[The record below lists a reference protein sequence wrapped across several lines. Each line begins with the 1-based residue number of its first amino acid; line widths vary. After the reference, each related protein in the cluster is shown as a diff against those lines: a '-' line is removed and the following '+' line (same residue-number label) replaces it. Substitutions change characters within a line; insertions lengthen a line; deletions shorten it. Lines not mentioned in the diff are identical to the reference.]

1 MIILTDLSE
10 VLIRGFF
17 RLEESLK
24 KHGHSKESIDGF
36 CSRWLELETALEFQ
50 KLLRGEIREDEY
62 WQYFF
67 DNKKW
72 SINAL
77 DAKIATEE
85 NLRTSILGTLDVFQ
99 RIIRYPLRIRAPKDA
114 KSVTENIK
122 MGVGRPEIW
131 LISDHVEERI
141 EQVHNLHPEVFEI
154 ISKEFW
160 SCRSGKLKRNPGF
173 FQDLLKENK
182 LKSEGV
188 IFIDDDERNTSNA
201 ELAGIAS
208 IKFESAPELE
218 SALEEYGFVFA
229 PSMLSA

>member
-114 KSVTENIK
+114 KLVTENIK

-141 EQVHNLHPEVFEI
+141 EQVGPAAVAS
-154 ISKEFW
+154 SKE
-160 SCRSGKLKRNPGF
+160 
-173 FQDLLKENK
+173 
-182 LKSEGV
+182 
-188 IFIDDDERNTSNA
+188 I
-201 ELAGIAS
+201 LAS
-208 IKFESAPELE
+208 SKT
-218 SALEEYGFVFA
+218 Y
-229 PSMLSA
+229 